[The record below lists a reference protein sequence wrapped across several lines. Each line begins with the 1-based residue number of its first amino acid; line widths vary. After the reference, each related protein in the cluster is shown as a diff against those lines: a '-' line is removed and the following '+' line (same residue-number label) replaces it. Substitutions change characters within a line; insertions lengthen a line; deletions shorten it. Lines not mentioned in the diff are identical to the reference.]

1 MKTTDRGPSTTELG
15 KASKA
20 TRGAGGHM
28 LEAGGLWTKAGIDR
42 GR

>member
-1 MKTTDRGPSTTELG
+1 MKTIDRTPTTTGLG
-15 KASKA
+15 RASKA

-28 LEAGGLWTKAGIDR
+28 LEAGGLWTKAGIGR

>member
-1 MKTTDRGPSTTELG
+1 MTNRNRESPLLELG
-15 KASKA
+15 EASRV

-28 LEAGGLWTKAGIDR
+28 LEAGGLWTKTGITR

>member
-1 MKTTDRGPSTTELG
+1 MTNRNGGNQLLELG
-15 KASKA
+15 KASRA

-28 LEAGGLWTKAGIDR
+28 LEAGGLWTKTGITR

>member
-1 MKTTDRGPSTTELG
+1 MTNLNRETPLLELG
-15 KASKA
+15 KASRA

-28 LEAGGLWTKAGIDR
+28 LEAGGLWTKTGITR

>member
-1 MKTTDRGPSTTELG
+1 MKAIDQRPSTSLLG
-15 KASKA
+15 KASQA

-28 LEAGGLWTKAGIDR
+28 LEAGGLWTKAGIGR